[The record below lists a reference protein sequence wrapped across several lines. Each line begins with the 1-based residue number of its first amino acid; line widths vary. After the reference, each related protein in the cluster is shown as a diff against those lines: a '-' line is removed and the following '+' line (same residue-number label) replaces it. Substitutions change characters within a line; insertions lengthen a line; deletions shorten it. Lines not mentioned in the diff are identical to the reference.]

1 MNRPFILVQR
11 FKVAAC
17 IALCTLC
24 PLSSSFGQTIDV
36 QDNPIVDALKEIKSA
51 DWDHRWTGYTI
62 ALAGSAVGI
71 GMGVWGLYQAPLA
84 EADKPDPV
92 VFAAS
97 IVLVGT
103 AAAQV
108 VHGGMR
114 FDERV
119 LGATDARQLLDDE
132 QAQKASALFFLH
144 NRAEA
149 ARSTRLWGGLM
160 TTAQGLATTTL
171 GARLWHKGSD
181 SLRITGMVF
190 TGMGIVNTAIGAI
203 HFPGKPRSGR
213 VLDKTLRKLSP
224 TPTVAIRPM
233 AMPTEEGSWSPGM
246 IAGGVF

>member
-1 MNRPFILVQR
+1 MNTPFIIVQR
-11 FKVAAC
+11 FKMAAC
-17 IALCTLC
+17 IALFALC
-24 PLSSSFGQTIDV
+24 PLTSTLGQTIDA
-36 QDNPIVDALKEIKSA
+36 QDDPIVNALKEIESA
-51 DWDHRWTGYTI
+51 DWDHRWTGYNI
-62 ALAGSAVGI
+62 ALIGGAVGM
-71 GMGVWGLYQAPLA
+71 GMGVWGLYQTPLA
-84 EADKPDPV
+84 DSGKPDPV

-103 AAAQV
+103 ATTQV
-108 VHGGMR
+108 LHGGMR

-119 LGATDARQLLDDE
+119 LGATDARQLLNDN
-132 QAQKASALFFLH
+132 QARKESALFFLR

-181 SLRITGMVF
+181 SLRITGMIF

-224 TPTVAIRPM
+224 TPTVAIQPM
-233 AMPTEEGSWSPGM
+233 AMPTKQGSWSPGM
-246 IAGGVF
+246 VAGGAF

>member
-1 MNRPFILVQR
+1 MNTLLIIVQR

-17 IALCTLC
+17 MVLCTLC
-24 PLSSSFGQTIDV
+24 PLVSALGQTVAIEND
-36 QDNPIVDALKEIKSA
+36 PIVNALKEIERA
-51 DWDHRWTGYTI
+51 DWDHRWTGYNI
-62 ALAGSAVGI
+62 ALVGSAVGM
-71 GMGVWGLYQAPLA
+71 GMGVWGLYQSPLA
-84 EADKPDPV
+84 DADNPDPV

-103 AAAQV
+103 ATSQV

-119 LGATDARQLLDDE
+119 LGATDARRLLNDE
-132 QAQKASALFFLH
+132 QARDSSALFFLT

-160 TTAQGLATTTL
+160 TTAQGIATTAL
-171 GARLWHKGSD
+171 GGRLWHKGSGR
-181 SLRITGMVF
+181 LEITGMVF

-213 VLDKTLRKLSP
+213 VLDKTLRALNK
-224 TPTVAIRPM
+224 RPSVVLRPS
-233 AMPTEEGSWSPGM
+233 ALPSQDGEWTPGM